1 MKDKNLLTE
10 ITRIKEMMGISLI
23 TESIPLKTIQE
34 LLQTLLTKTT
44 TQGTKDLITS
54 ALNRAA
60 KNRFNTDDLKILFN
74 KLKLTNSPAI
84 NNAIVKF
91 ENKIVNKPS
100 ESKYTKEIEQ
110 RLNDGTSELDI
121 ERNILA
127 DWKSTYG
134 DYIKGT
140 DIEQRFVNKLK
151 NRITKVKEDL
161 VAPRT
166 DTSTTTNTTRT
177 DTTTQTSTNTQNPSP
192 SVNTS
197 SANIEKSWQQVT
209 DSITPE
215 TMAKLSK
222 ELGTRWRIM
231 LERLKDTVTL
241 PFKSAIRL
249 QNEIIEDFGKWSK
262 AGANEKPII
271 RNKIIA
277 KLKTLQNSQRNILI
291 ATNDWIEEQIKPL
304 AKDVRGN
311 VINPRINSLYDAV
324 KNKEGWGKIKYLE
337 DVYNSLN
344 IAIRDIIDN
353 NKNLKNAYKK
363 VFAKPFTI
371 PLNTVS
377 RIRGKMYGKD
387 VGLVGKMTDEEY
399 SAFKKWFWTTNPSGF
414 AGIKKAFTSGSGVGK
429 FIGGLTYVGAQALYR
444 YFLVSAMYGF
454 YRTVGGISI
463 GLIDA
468 GTNFIGNQTETEWVK
483 TDMFDTKIADIL
495 FGTKNFRELNQKF
508 VENTEQSKLEY
519 AIAMKDWMI
528 NQSEPLRKWIGLWPG
543 GKVLDWLVDAIIAF
557 QNDTLD
563 QKIAELFQEVVEAEK
578 EVERATGQTIDEVID
593 GTETV
598 VNDIDDTE
606 QGFKN
611 WCERNEKEFAGY
623 DVGIGTT
630 VEDGKEK
637 YWYFDTDE
645 NTFKENKPE

>member
-1 MKDKNLLTE
+1 MKEIMKDKNLLTE

-23 TESIPLKTIQE
+23 TESISPKAVK
-34 LLQTLLTKTT
+34 TLLVKLLTDATT
-44 TQGTKDLITS
+44 DGAKKLISS
-54 ALNRAA
+54 ALTKVAN
-60 KNRFNTDDLKILFN
+60 KNFNTADLKILFN
-74 KLKLTNSPAI
+74 KLKLTSNPAI
-84 NNAIVKF
+84 KSAIVKF
-91 ENKIVNKPS
+91 ENKIVNKAS

-110 RLNDGTSELDI
+110 RLNDGASELDI

-140 DIEQRFVNKLK
+140 DMEQRFVNKLK
-151 NRITKVKEDL
+151 NRVTKVKKDL

-177 DTTTQTSTNTQNPSP
+177 DTTTPRTEPIP
-192 SVNTS
+192 A
-197 SANIEKSWQQVT
+197 ANIEKTWEQVT

-231 LERLKDTVTL
+231 LERLFDTVTI

-271 RNKIIA
+271 KNKIIA
-277 KLKTLQNSQRNILI
+277 KLKSLQNSQQNILD
-291 ATNDWIEEQIKPL
+291 ATNIWINTRVKPL
-304 AKDVRGN
+304 ALEKDIRGN
-311 VINPRINSLYDAV
+311 FKNPEINILYTALED
-324 KNKEGWGKIKYLE
+324 KQGWGKLKLLE
-337 DVYNSLN
+337 SIFNSMG
-344 IAIRDIIDN
+344 IAIKDILTG
-353 NKNLKNAYKK
+353 NKNLFFAYTKILGKTVTTPINLGIRLRNAVLGKN
-363 VFAKPFTI
+363 I
-371 PLNTVS
+371 PLINQLTPEQ
-377 RIRGKMYGKD
+377 KK
-387 VGLVGKMTDEEY
+387 
-399 SAFKKWFWTTNPSGF
+399 AFLNWFGTTNPEGF
-414 AGIKKAFTSGSGVGK
+414 KGLKLAFTSGSGGVSN
-429 FIGGLTYVGAQALYR
+429 FIGGLTYIGVQALYR
-444 YFLVSAMYGF
+444 YFVASTIFGI
-454 YRTVGGISI
+454 YRAIGALGIR
-463 GLIDA
+463 GVDA
-468 GTNFIGNQTETEWVK
+468 GTNFIGDKTETEWIK
-483 TDMFDTKIADIL
+483 TDMFDTKIADII
-495 FGTKNFRELNQKF
+495 FGTKSFRELNQKF
-508 VENTEQSKLEY
+508 KENTEESKWEY
-519 AIAMKDWMI
+519 RKAIYDWFMK
-528 NQSEPLRKWIGLWPG
+528 QSEPFRTWIGFWPA
-543 GKVLDWLVDAIIAF
+543 GKVLGWIEDAVISM
-557 QNDTLD
+557 QNDTID
-563 QKIAELFQEVVEAEK
+563 QRIDELFQDVVEAER

-611 WCERNEKEFAGY
+611 WCQRTGREFTGY
-623 DVGIGTT
+623 DEGIGTT